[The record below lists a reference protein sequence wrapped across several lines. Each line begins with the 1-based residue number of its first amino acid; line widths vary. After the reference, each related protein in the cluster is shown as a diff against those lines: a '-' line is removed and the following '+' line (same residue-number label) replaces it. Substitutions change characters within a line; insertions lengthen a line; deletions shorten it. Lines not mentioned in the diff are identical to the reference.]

1 AFAERETRK
10 IYWALVH
17 GVPRPEQGDIK
28 LKLVKRAAGDG
39 NERVRPA
46 EDHDKEAMKAITRF
60 SVVSRAGQ
68 VFSWVAFM
76 PITGRTHQIRAHA
89 LAIGHPLVGDNK
101 YTLPEIETGGEL
113 PNKLHLHARMIDMPH
128 PSGGRL
134 IVAADLQAHMAESWG
149 LLGFESDDYEDP
161 FPREA
166 S

>member
-1 AFAERETRK
+1 MTRINK
-10 IYWALVH
+10 
-17 GVPRPEQGDIK
+17 P
-28 LKLVKRAAGDG
+28 GDG

-46 EDHDKEAMKAITRF
+46 KDHDKEAMKAITRF

-76 PITGRTHQIRAHA
+76 PITGRTHQIRAHT

-149 LLGFESDDYEDP
+149 LLGFDSDDYEDP